1 MALLS
6 NLYPGIKG
14 AQGIQGTTGA
24 QGTQG
29 TQGIQGIQ
37 GVETK
42 GFSVT
47 EVNGPYSLQTSDVGK
62 LIKINS
68 GISTVSISSN
78 TFSFGNSFMVYN
90 GTSNTQTISQGVG
103 VSFYSGDGTAAI
115 GNKTINENEITTIL
129 CSSSNDEFI
138 FSGVYTNIETI
149 DIVRDGLVLLLDAGD
164 TESYPGSG
172 TTWTDLSGDGND
184 GTLVNGPTYSSDN
197 GGYLDFDGSN
207 DYVSFSSSILTSATT
222 EISCFMWVYPV
233 SDGTLLT
240 VLGQTSISSGYLHSA
255 IEIGSSGQL
264 RMGLWNG
271 SSISSISS
279 TLTLNTWNNVGFT
292 YSGTTL
298 TGYLNGSDFG
308 TTSFTWS
315 KPSNIY
321 FGIMAASGT
330 NMGTNAYGDGNVPTF
345 YTYNKALTP
354 SEIEQNFEALRERF
368 GV

>member
-172 TTWTDLSGDGND
+172 TTWYDLSGDGRN
-184 GTLVNGPTYSSDN
+184 
-197 GGYLDFDGSN
+197 
-207 DYVSFSSSILTSATT
+207 AT
-222 EISCFMWVYPV
+222 I
-233 SDGTLLT
+233 
-240 VLGQTSISSGYLHSA
+240 
-255 IEIGSSGQL
+255 
-264 RMGLWNG
+264 NG
-271 SSISSISS
+271 SPTFTDGYFDITSDSTYISLSNSGLVPR
-279 TLTLNTWNNVGFT
+279 TNDFT
-292 YSGTTL
+292 YSTWINFDAPDSLETIVENGSWTDTLLFRYQTNLVAVYAEGALRGNFSWTASAGVWYNVVFKRESGTCSMYINNTL
-298 TGYLNGSDFG
+298 TGTPFTMTTDINLANTNLFLMRSQHTTGQFFNGKIS
-308 TTSFTWS
+308 
-315 KPSNIY
+315 
-321 FGIMAASGT
+321 
-330 NMGTNAYGDGNVPTF
+330 TF
-345 YTYNKALTP
+345 SIYNKSLTS